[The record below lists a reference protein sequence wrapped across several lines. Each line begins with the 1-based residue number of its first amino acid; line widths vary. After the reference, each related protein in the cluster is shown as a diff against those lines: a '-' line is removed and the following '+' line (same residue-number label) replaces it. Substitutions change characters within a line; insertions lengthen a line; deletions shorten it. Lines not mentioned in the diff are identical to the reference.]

1 MFNSIRNKRTGLK
14 LNKDLI
20 ILMTIFGAVGLV
32 KVFGI
37 NIPCIFYKLTGLYCP
52 GCGITRS
59 LLALIKF
66 DLYQAFRYNII
77 IYIITPVMVVQEIIR
92 HRENKKLADLIIWA
106 CLILCAAF
114 MILRN
119 IQMFEFLAP
128 TAIR

>member
-59 LLALIKF
+59 LLALMKF